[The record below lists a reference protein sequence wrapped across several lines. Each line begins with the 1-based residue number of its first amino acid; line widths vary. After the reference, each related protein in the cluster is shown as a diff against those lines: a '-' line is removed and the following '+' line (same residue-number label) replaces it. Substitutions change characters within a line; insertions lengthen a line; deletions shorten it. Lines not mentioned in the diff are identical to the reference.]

1 MNSVISTHAHVKIL
15 PGESHRE
22 VQGVSIGEESEG
34 MLVLAHCINI
44 NKAGDSLE

>member
-1 MNSVISTHAHVKIL
+1 MSSHAHVNIL

-22 VQGVSIGEESEG
+22 AQGVSIDKESER

-44 NKAGDSLE
+44 NKAGDSLD